1 MGGMP
6 SGGSLMRGESEGG
19 DEGYGERIDDIML
32 HQRSDNSCH
41 PFSVAKEAATTDK
54 MRDIL

>member
-6 SGGSLMRGESEGG
+6 SGGSLMRGESRGG

-32 HQRSDNSCH
+32 HQRSDNSCL
-41 PFSVAKEAATTDK
+41 PFSVVKDRRQNA
-54 MRDIL
+54 R